1 MDPIDQ
7 LDGLAKRLASLVP
20 PSLQSTQKDI
30 EANVRAGLESGLR
43 RMNLVTREEFDVQTA
58 VLRRTREKL
67 EQLEAR
73 VQNLESRRND
83 F

>member
-30 EANVRAGLESGLR
+30 ESNLRSGLESGLR

-73 VQNLESRRND
+73 VQALESQRID
-83 F
+83 S